1 MKKVI
6 KVLAVILAV
15 LVLLILGFRWF
26 TRPAHRVPEV
36 SAGTLVRM
44 PDFPCRNVSPRV
56 VSVWLPEGYSE
67 QERYPVLYMHDGQM
81 LFDAE
86 ATWNHQEWG
95 VDETLTALISEGKVP
110 PCIVVAM
117 NNTADRLDE
126 YFPQK
131 VVGYLDRGIRSKS
144 TMIPTG
150 DAYVRFMVN
159 VLKPYIDQHYSTLP
173 DKDHTFIAGSSMGGL
188 ISLYAVYEYPE
199 VFGGA
204 ACLST
209 HVSMEKLPMGKE
221 NDAWAEAFLAYLADS
236 IPSSED
242 HVIYMDHGT
251 KGFDA
256 GYGPWQERIDVL
268 FREKGWDEAHY
279 RSRVIEGHD
288 HNETCWSERLPGI
301 LCYLLNGQNP
311 K

>member
-1 MKKVI
+1 MKKVF
-6 KVLAVILAV
+6 KVFFVILVA
-15 LVLLILGFRWF
+15 LVLLILAFWWF
-26 TRPAHRVPEV
+26 NRPAHRIPEV

-44 PDFPCRNVSPRV
+44 PDFPSKITSPRT

-95 VDETLTALISEGKVP
+95 VDETLTTLISEGKVP

-117 NNTADRLDE
+117 NNTADRMDE
-126 YFPQK
+126 YYPNK
-131 VVGYLDRGIRSKS
+131 LAEYVDNSIRLKGLLYPRGNGYL
-144 TMIPTG
+144 
-150 DAYVRFMVN
+150 RFIVN
-159 VLKPYIDQHYSTLP
+159 EVKPYIDQHYSTLS
-173 DKDHTFIAGSSMGGL
+173 DKEHTYIAGSSMGGL
-188 ISLYAVYEYPE
+188 ISLYAVCEYPE

-221 NDAWAEAFLAYLADS
+221 NKAWAEAFVAYLADS
-236 IPSSED
+236 IPSSGG